1 MNPPASAS
9 VPRAAALTL
18 GFLVTLVTTL
28 AALPPRPAPAAEPQ
42 PNLTDFIAPPGSKQT
57 FRPFML
63 HADLWVGI
71 DPRARLD
78 STVYALEKGARCCRV
93 LSADSLWA
101 VDYTW
106 LYPHGVLP
114 PRWYDADAL
123 MRVSD
128 SLKVGDDALI
138 TFTFGTCRIGVRAKN
153 FEQAHA
159 EALRLWP
166 AEMPV
171 RLRGRLKLKLERAEK
186 ALHGGSN
193 DDATR

>member
-1 MNPPASAS
+1 
-9 VPRAAALTL
+9 
-18 GFLVTLVTTL
+18 
-28 AALPPRPAPAAEPQ
+28 
-42 PNLTDFIAPPGSKQT
+42 
-57 FRPFML
+57 ML